1 MAKKVYIGVGHG
13 GSDPGAV
20 ANGFKEKDF
29 NLDVAKSCRDEL
41 KRHGVDVMISR
52 ESDVT
57 ENLSARIKEC
67 NTYNPDLALDIHHNA
82 GGGDGAE
89 VYHSKNDK
97 TDDALAQ
104 NILNEII
111 AIGQNSRG
119 MKTKLADDGTDYFG
133 FIRQIK
139 CPSVLVECAFID
151 NATDVKIVDTLAER
165 KAMGV
170 AIAKG
175 ILKTLNI
182 AYVAETTATKT
193 TSSIKKGDLVSI
205 KSGAKY
211 YTGKAVPNWVV
222 KQNWYVTEVSGD
234 RAVIN
239 KNEQGTSAINS
250 PINVMYLTVVAKS
263 TTTETTV
270 KVGSTV
276 KVKFGAKDLNTNKSL
291 AFWAYA
297 RKYKVKSINGSRVV
311 LTYNGE
317 TATAMDIK
325 NLTLV

>member
-20 ANGFKEKDF
+20 ANGYKEKEF
-29 NLDVAKSCRDEL
+29 NLDVAKACRDEL
-41 KRHGVDVMISR
+41 KRHGVNVMISR

-89 VYHSKNDK
+89 VFHSKKDTK
-97 TDDALAQ
+97 DDALAK
-104 NILNEII
+104 NILDEIVK
-111 AIGQNSRG
+111 IGQNSRG
-119 MKTKLADDGTDYFG
+119 LKTKLLDDGRDYYG
-133 FIRQIK
+133 FIRQVK
-139 CPSVLVECAFID
+139 CPSALVECAFID

-170 AIAKG
+170 AISKG
-175 ILKTLNI
+175 VLKTLGI
-182 AYVAETTATKT
+182 AYKKQTTT
-193 TSSIKKGDLVSI
+193 TTTPTIKKGNLVSI

-211 YTGKAVPNWVV
+211 YNGKSVPSWVQ
-222 KQNWYVTEVSGD
+222 KQKWYVAEVIGD

-239 KNEQGTSAINS
+239 KNEKGTSAINS
-250 PINVMYLTVVAKS
+250 PINVLYLTVATKA
-263 TTTETTV
+263 TI

-276 KVKFGAKDLNTNKSL
+276 KVKLGAKDLNTNKSL
-291 AFWAYA
+291 ALWAYA
-297 RKYKVKSINGSRVV
+297 RKYKVKELKGNRAV

-317 TATAMDIK
+317 VITAMDIN